1 MVWEVTQQWLISIHL
16 QCRELFAAVAA
27 VVAVA
32 TAAAVVAVA
41 TAAAVAAVATALL
54 LLFWVA
60 LATKIASRMTVASPA
75 ASPCLSF

>member
-16 QCRELFAAVAA
+16 QCRELFAAV
-27 VVAVA
+27 
-32 TAAAVVAVA
+32 AAVVAVA